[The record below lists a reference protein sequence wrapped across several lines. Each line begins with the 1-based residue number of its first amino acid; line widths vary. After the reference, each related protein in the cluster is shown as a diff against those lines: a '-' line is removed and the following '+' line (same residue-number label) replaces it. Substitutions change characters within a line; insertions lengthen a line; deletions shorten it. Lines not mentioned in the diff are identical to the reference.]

1 MVDIERSVP
10 LLAKVV
16 HLLAAAGLPP
26 LPVTALPAADDEHR
40 GIHMRRWQERAPWQ
54 HEADGQGEPRALR
67 EANLHT
73 RARCSTRSAATSPLL
88 GASSVRSRRDEIPY
102 GGFATTRNGRPGNRI
117 EAASACTTV
126 MPGNRSRRTP
136 TRRGCNSTA
145 TTRAPARTRCAVSAP
160 SPAPMSNTSSPGRT
174 AAALTTRAAHSSWSR
189 CQPHARRDRPRADT
203 TYRHCVDAHAP
214 DRSPPPALR
223 SIQFLGSGNL
233 LVITSP
239 RALAP
244 SASTPR

>member
-1 MVDIERSVP
+1 MIRRRNNRVYRPCQSP
-10 LLAKVV
+10 
-16 HLLAAAGLPP
+16 HFRRRTTS
-26 LPVTALPAADDEHR
+26 TAESTCGGGRNARR
-40 GIHMRRWQERAPWQ
+40 GSMRPTVRVNL
-54 HEADGQGEPRALR
+54 RALR

>member
-1 MVDIERSVP
+1 
-10 LLAKVV
+10 
-16 HLLAAAGLPP
+16 
-26 LPVTALPAADDEHR
+26 
-40 GIHMRRWQERAPWQ
+40 MRRWQERAPWQ
-54 HEADGQGEPRALR
+54 HEADGQGEPSRV
-67 EANLHT
+67 
-73 RARCSTRSAATSPLL
+73 ARSEFTYEGSLQHEIGRDKPAVGCQQRPQQAGRNP
-88 GASSVRSRRDEIPY
+88 VRRVRHNPE
-102 GGFATTRNGRPGNRI
+102 RRPGNRI

>member
-1 MVDIERSVP
+1 M
-10 LLAKVV
+10 V

-54 HEADGQGEPRALR
+54 HEADGQGEPSRV
-67 EANLHT
+67 
-73 RARCSTRSAATSPLL
+73 ARSEFTYEGSLQHEIGRDKPAVGCQQRPQQAGRNP
-88 GASSVRSRRDEIPY
+88 VRRVRHNPE
-102 GGFATTRNGRPGNRI
+102 RPAGQ
-117 EAASACTTV
+117 
-126 MPGNRSRRTP
+126 PD
-136 TRRGCNSTA
+136 RGNSTA

>member
-1 MVDIERSVP
+1 
-10 LLAKVV
+10 
-16 HLLAAAGLPP
+16 
-26 LPVTALPAADDEHR
+26 
-40 GIHMRRWQERAPWQ
+40 MRPTVRVNL
-54 HEADGQGEPRALR
+54 RALR

-145 TTRAPARTRCAVSAP
+145 TTRAPGRTRCAVSAP

>member
-1 MVDIERSVP
+1 
-10 LLAKVV
+10 
-16 HLLAAAGLPP
+16 
-26 LPVTALPAADDEHR
+26 
-40 GIHMRRWQERAPWQ
+40 MRRWQERAPWQ
-54 HEADGQGEPRALR
+54 HEADGQGEPSRV
-67 EANLHT
+67 
-73 RARCSTRSAATSPLL
+73 ARSEFTYEGSLQHEIGRDKPAVGCQQRPQQAGRNP
-88 GASSVRSRRDEIPY
+88 VRRVRHNPE
-102 GGFATTRNGRPGNRI
+102 RPAGNRI